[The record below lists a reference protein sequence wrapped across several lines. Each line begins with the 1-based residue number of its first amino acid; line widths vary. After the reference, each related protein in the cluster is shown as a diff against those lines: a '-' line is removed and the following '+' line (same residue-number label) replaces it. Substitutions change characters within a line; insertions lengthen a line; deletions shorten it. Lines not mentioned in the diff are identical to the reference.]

1 MDICVRLKH
10 QPLRLGGKI
19 NVGARKDFFIAVY
32 GRDASAGGE
41 VGVPGFGPNGTAV
54 A

>member
-1 MDICVRLKH
+1 MEHCVRLMDQRLK
-10 QPLRLGGKI
+10 LGGKI
-19 NVGARKDFFIAVY
+19 DVGAKNDFFTAVY
-32 GRDASAGGE
+32 GRDANAGGE

>member
-1 MDICVRLKH
+1 MELCVRLKD
-10 QPLRLGGKI
+10 QRLKLGGMI
-19 NVGARKDFFIAVY
+19 DIGARNDFFIAVY
-32 GRDASAGGE
+32 GRDANAGGE